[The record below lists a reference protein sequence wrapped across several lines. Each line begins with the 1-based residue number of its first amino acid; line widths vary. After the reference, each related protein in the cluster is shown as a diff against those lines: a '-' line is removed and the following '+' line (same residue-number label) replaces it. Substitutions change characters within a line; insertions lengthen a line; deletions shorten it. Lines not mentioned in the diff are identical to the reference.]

1 MRGDENRLVK
11 SLERVIRLLADV
23 WPNNRENVAIAGVEF
38 EELAEELANAVSL
51 RSLIDLTWRAM
62 MYLYQKED
70 YFHSVKN
77 ATMQAVNLIR
87 EYQIGEADVQV
98 EQVQA
103 ACDALESALA
113 GRSESADTVLE
124 LDEVAADEAVEPG
137 DAEEKGKATDDT
149 ARREK
154 ADRNSEGSP
163 HADSEKSGSDNS
175 HVPTEIPTLNDLA
188 ASIMELEEET
198 VNDEELES
206 FADMLSSLLNHLSE
220 PSAAFSSNNSGKKSP
235 SDGSSESQTDPQA
248 APLQGALDLVQKTL
262 AADAGSRTGWL
273 AKVSE
278 LVEVAIQIEV
288 DREWGTSSA
297 ETDPSGSEEIEEL
310 EETETETETEEAGEA
325 EGSFTMPEDTDPDM
339 IDEFISECNDLIETA
354 ESALLALEETPDDEE
369 LVNTV
374 FRAFHTIKGTSAF
387 MGLMPVSE
395 FTHSAETMLD
405 RVREGDLAFDP
416 ACADILFRS
425 IDILKELLDLIEVS
439 GAGDAVSLPP
449 DQKHLTEVLDK
460 VSLQGVKLADAL
472 SSDNATVSSEPE
484 GSAEAQV
491 PGPAAVSVE
500 PAAAD
505 GVKGSET
512 DLSEGTGAA
521 KGSETDL
528 SEGTGAAK
536 GSETDLSEEAEA
548 AKRSAKKAESKSGS
562 SKKAESESSV
572 RVNVSRLDR
581 LVDMVGELV
590 IAHSVVAQDSVL
602 NQDMELQKK
611 VNHASKIL
619 RELQDTS
626 LTLRMVP
633 LKSTFQ
639 KMNRLVRDLSRK
651 AGKPVTF
658 STLGEDTEIDRN
670 MVDII
675 NEPLVH
681 MLRNALDHGVEEP
694 EVRKQTDK
702 PDVATIWFRAF
713 QEGGKVVIEIEDDGK
728 GIDKE
733 KILEKGISKGL
744 VEPDA
749 RMSDSEIFSLIFRPG
764 FSSVEKVTDLSGRGV
779 GMDVVRRSIEKLQ
792 GKIEV
797 TSDLGKGTKISLEI
811 PFTLAITDGMLV
823 RVGSQRFIIPIMNI
837 DTAFRAEEGD
847 LYTVMDTSDQVMCQ
861 GRTIPVVRLHR
872 LFNIDDAV
880 EHLLEGTMLVVR
892 SSSSRYALFVDDVI
906 GQKQLVGKS
915 IDMNVKMNHISGGA
929 ILEDGQVGLIL
940 DTAAIVN

>member
-1 MRGDENRLVK
+1 MRGDENRLVE

-23 WPNNRENVAIAGVEF
+23 WPNDRENVAIAGAEF
-38 EELAEELANAVSL
+38 EELADELASAVSL
-51 RSLIDLTWRAM
+51 RGLIDLTWRAM

-70 YFHSVKN
+70 FFHSVKN

-87 EYQIGEADVQV
+87 EYQIGEADVKV

-124 LDEVAADEAVEPG
+124 LDEAAADEADEPG
-137 DAEEKGKATDDT
+137 DAEAKGMATDDT

-220 PSAAFSSNNSGKKSP
+220 PSAAVSSSNSGKESS

-248 APLQGALDLVQKTL
+248 APLQEALDLVQKTL

-273 AKVSE
+273 AKVSG

-297 ETDPSGSEEIEEL
+297 ETASGSEEIEEA
-310 EETETETETEEAGEA
+310 EGTGEAGEA
-325 EGSFTMPEDTDPDM
+325 EETFTMPEDTDPDM

-354 ESALLALEETPDDEE
+354 ESALLDLEETPDDEE

-387 MGLMPVSE
+387 MGLTPVSE

-484 GSAEAQV
+484 GS
-491 PGPAAVSVE
+491 S
-500 PAAAD
+500 
-505 GVKGSET
+505 
-512 DLSEGTGAA
+512 
-521 KGSETDL
+521 
-528 SEGTGAAK
+528 
-536 GSETDLSEEAEA
+536 
-548 AKRSAKKAESKSGS
+548 AESKSGS
-562 SKKAESESSV
+562 SKKAASESSV

-847 LYTVMDTSDQVMCQ
+847 LYTVMDTSDQVMFQ

-872 LFNIDDAV
+872 LFNIDGAV